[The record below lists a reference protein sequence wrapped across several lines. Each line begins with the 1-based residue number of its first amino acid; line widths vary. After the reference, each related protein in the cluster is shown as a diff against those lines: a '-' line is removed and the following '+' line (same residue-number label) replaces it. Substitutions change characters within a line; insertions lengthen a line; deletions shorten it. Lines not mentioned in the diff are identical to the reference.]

1 MNQNPNESQNSSH
14 ESKIHDKFAN
24 NGEQIGNSFE
34 EFPSLQDDSNEEKN
48 EINEESF
55 KNIMDDLDF
64 NNVPS
69 REEEPE
75 KEDNKE
81 INIILN
87 NLDAILEDNVKLN
100 EKISEI
106 TMIKGSS
113 INLNESK
120 ELNET
125 KKGLEP
131 ENNDKE
137 TTRKKNTSKSDKNK
151 LKESSKIF
159 LIYKDFDNKL
169 LKKKRSTEHNKHDL
183 DALNKDK
190 FY

>member
-1 MNQNPNESQNSSH
+1 MNQNPNESQNNSH
-14 ESKIHDKFAN
+14 KFKIHDKFAN

-34 EFPSLQDDSNEEKN
+34 EFPSLQDDSSEEKN

-69 REEEPE
+69 HEEEPE
-75 KEDNKE
+75 KEDDKE
-81 INIILN
+81 IKIILN
-87 NLDAILEDNVKLN
+87 NLDAILEDKVKLN

-159 LIYKDFDNKL
+159 LIYKDFDKKL
-169 LKKKRSTEHNKHDL
+169 LRKKRSTEHNKHDL

>member
-69 REEEPE
+69 HEEEPE
-75 KEDNKE
+75 KEDDKE
-81 INIILN
+81 IKIILN
-87 NLDAILEDNVKLN
+87 NLDAIIEDKVKLN

-137 TTRKKNTSKSDKNK
+137 TTRMKNISKFDKNK
-151 LKESSKIF
+151 
-159 LIYKDFDNKL
+159 
-169 LKKKRSTEHNKHDL
+169 
-183 DALNKDK
+183 
-190 FY
+190 

>member
-1 MNQNPNESQNSSH
+1 MNQNPNESQNNFH
-14 ESKIHDKFAN
+14 KFKIHDKFAN

-75 KEDNKE
+75 KEDDKE
-81 INIILN
+81 IKIILN
-87 NLDAILEDNVKLN
+87 NLDTILEDKVKLN

-137 TTRKKNTSKSDKNK
+137 TTRMKNISKSDKNK

-159 LIYKDFDNKL
+159 LINKDFDKKL
-169 LKKKRSTEHNKHDL
+169 LRKKRSTEHNKHDL

>member
-1 MNQNPNESQNSSH
+1 MNQNPNESQNNSH
-14 ESKIHDKFAN
+14 KFKIHDKFAN

-34 EFPSLQDDSNEEKN
+34 EFPSLQDDSSEEKN

-75 KEDNKE
+75 KEDDKE
-81 INIILN
+81 IKIILN
-87 NLDAILEDNVKLN
+87 NLDAILEDKVKLN

-159 LIYKDFDNKL
+159 LIYKDFDKKL
-169 LKKKRSTEHNKHDL
+169 LRKKRSTEHNKHDL

>member
-1 MNQNPNESQNSSH
+1 
-14 ESKIHDKFAN
+14 
-24 NGEQIGNSFE
+24 
-34 EFPSLQDDSNEEKN
+34 
-48 EINEESF
+48 
-55 KNIMDDLDF
+55 MDDLDF

-69 REEEPE
+69 HEEEPE

-81 INIILN
+81 IKIILN

-100 EKISEI
+100 EKISEV
-106 TMIKGSS
+106 TMIKGSH

-125 KKGLEP
+125 KKGLES

-137 TTRKKNTSKSDKNK
+137 TTRKKNISKSDKNK

-159 LIYKDFDNKL
+159 LIYKDFDKKL
-169 LKKKRSTEHNKHDL
+169 LGKKRNTEHNKHDL
-183 DALNKDK
+183 DTLNKDK